1 MADTQKIGPNADA
14 FKPVTQTIETEAAGV
29 GYAAGAGWTQILS
42 AAVTPGEVS
51 DVFAQADVT
60 LSPLVATD
68 DVDLKLQINGTDG
81 TTQTVTAV
89 LTVKTAV
96 SLMAKKANVVAGA
109 TTVKLYARGTGQA
122 GNVLVA
128 FVTTTVKKA

>member
-14 FKPVTQTIETEAAGV
+14 FKPVTQTIETEAAAV
-29 GYAAGAGWTQILS
+29 GYVAANWTEILS

-81 TTQTVTAV
+81 TTQIVTAV

-96 SLMAKKANVVAGA
+96 SLMAKKANVAAGA
-109 TTVKLYARGTGQA
+109 TTVKLFARGTGQA
-122 GNVLVA
+122 GNILVA